1 MKKHL
6 AFLYSV
12 LFSML
17 WCGVVGLIRTRYAS
31 LHLLE
36 KNKALLESGRVALPG
51 AGHIDTLASWAPAF
65 AGALFFAL
73 ALGVGYGAVSF
84 LYGYQWRRIPRR
96 FWSWAALPLA
106 ILPFVA
112 LYRNE
117 WDTHVA
123 LTLAGATGVI
133 FGLKAEGE
141 AAFDRKKALTAVL
154 AAILIAIGFL
164 PWATAREG
172 AFTRIRDTV
181 LLNFDALRPVSD
193 FYYRWTLYPA
203 EAIKPVDIRTQ
214 PGAAVEEK
222 LRAEFCPSAWQL
234 GIVCMPPGAGGY
246 DFVVKPEAEN
256 AVLVSGSA
264 RMVWDYSSMEANA
277 ANFKNFGDA
286 TDTARIL
293 RRSTAISLTWLLPL
307 AILAALSYGCLM
319 LGRNNPT
326 YAVIAAFAIAAATG
340 YLGMAGS
347 GREELDRLANGGSSF
362 EEVSAALNSPYPVKR
377 LYGAVAAGRDPEPHS
392 ARLMRALTDPVVNV
406 RYNAALSLG
415 GLRTEEAKKRLSAIL
430 ASDEEWYVKFRAYS
444 ALAQLGW
451 MN

>member
-1 MKKHL
+1 MM
-6 AFLYSV
+6 F
-12 LFSML
+12 
-17 WCGVVGLIRTRYAS
+17 CGVVGLIRTRYAA
-31 LHLLE
+31 LHLLA
-36 KNKALLESGRVALPG
+36 KNKALLDAGRVALPG
-51 AGHIDTLASWAPAF
+51 VGHMETLASWAPAF

-73 ALGVGYGAVSF
+73 ALGAGYGAVSF

-141 AAFDRKKALTAVL
+141 TAFDRKKALTALL
-154 AAILIAIGFL
+154 AAVLVAAGFL

-172 AFTRIRDTV
+172 AFTRIRDSV
-181 LLNFDALRPVSD
+181 LLKYDALRPISD

-203 EAIKPVDIRTQ
+203 EAIKPVDVRTM
-214 PGAAVEEK
+214 PGAAVEDK
-222 LRAEFCPSAWQL
+222 LRGEFCPSAWRL
-234 GIVCMPPGAGGY
+234 GIVCLPPNAGEY
-246 DFVVKPEAEN
+246 DFVVKEEAER

-277 ANFKNFGDA
+277 ADFKNFGD
-286 TDTARIL
+286 TLDTARIL
-293 RRSTAISLTWLLPL
+293 RRSTAISLTFLLPL
-307 AILAALSYGCLM
+307 ALLAALAYGCLSI
-319 LGRNNPT
+319 GRGSDIRAILT
-326 YAVIAAFAIAAATG
+326 AFSVAAIVGYAGT
-340 YLGMAGS
+340 AGS
-347 GREELDRLANGGSSF
+347 DREALDRLAFGGASV
-362 EEVSAALNSPYPVKR
+362 EEVSSALDSPSPVFR
-377 LYGAVAAGRDPEPHS
+377 LYGAMAAGRDPEPH
-392 ARLMRALTDPVVNV
+392 AAKLMRALTDPVVNV

-415 GLRTEEAKKRLSAIL
+415 NLSTDEARKRLSTVL
-430 ASDEEWYVKFRAYS
+430 SSGEEWYVKYRAYS
-444 ALAQLGW
+444 ALSQLGW